1 MRLRNPLALHPVPD
15 YDAAPSRP
23 TRDCAPTAAWRRARG
38 VDSMLQFLR
47 SALRTTQ
54 PLHAEALVALR
65 TLPASTVIACSL
77 LVALLLSTEYLFQ
90 PFVWRHWPVDE
101 VLFGWLEVLRDRIAV
116 AAMIGLALIAAS
128 RLPARTLRARSV
140 ALALAI
146 VAGAAVG
153 EWLLLAAGAG
163 GASDDAVAV
172 LGRIARWAIIA
183 SSVGTMWFVWRRGTE
198 ASERAQA
205 VELRRAQ
212 LERQATEARLGAL
225 RSQIDPHFLFNT
237 LATVRRLQQVEPAR
251 GARLLAHFVA
261 YLRST
266 QPRAEG
272 HRNTLGQEI
281 ELTRAY
287 LGVVEQRME
296 GRLQVRFDVPDELRM
311 QPFPPLTIATLVEN
325 AVKHGVGPAT
335 AGGAI
340 EVSARRCD
348 GGMLEAVV
356 ADTGVGFSGATS
368 GSGIGLA
375 NIRSRLSTLYGSAGT
390 LTLQNNVPSGVR
402 AVLRMPVAAAEVCQ

>member
-1 MRLRNPLALHPVPD
+1 
-15 YDAAPSRP
+15 
-23 TRDCAPTAAWRRARG
+23 
-38 VDSMLQFLR
+38 MLQFLR
-47 SALRTTQ
+47 SAFGTTQ
-54 PLHAEALVALR
+54 PLHAEALAALR
-65 TLPASTVIACSL
+65 TLPASTVMACSL

-90 PFVWRHWPVDE
+90 PFIWHHWPVDE
-101 VLFGWLEVLRDRIAV
+101 VLLGWLEVLRDRIAV

-128 RLPARTLRARSV
+128 HLPARTLPARSV
-140 ALALAI
+140 ALTLAI
-146 VAGAAVG
+146 VAGAAAG
-153 EWLLLAAGAG
+153 EWLLLAAGAR

-183 SSVGTMWFVWRRGTE
+183 SSVGAMWFVWRRGAE

-205 VELRRAQ
+205 VELRRVQ

-237 LATVRRLQQVEPAR
+237 LATVRRLQQIEPAQ
-251 GARLLAHFVA
+251 GKRLLAHFVA
-261 YLRST
+261 YLRSA
-266 QPRAEG
+266 QPQADG
-272 HRNTLGQEI
+272 HRDTLGQEI
-281 ELTRAY
+281 ELIRAY
-287 LGVVEQRME
+287 LGVVEQRMQ
-296 GRLQVRFDVPDELRM
+296 GRLQVRFDVPEELRR

-325 AVKHGVGPAT
+325 AVKHGIGPAA

-348 GGMLEAVV
+348 DGTLEAVV
-356 ADTGVGFSGATS
+356 ADTGVGVGAATS

-402 AVLRMPVAAAEVCQ
+402 AVLRMPVGAAEDCR